1 MNNTRVSYLRY
12 LRYLDHSLLLSQRL
26 SAHPTPPYPTPPHPT
41 PPHPTP
47 PYPTPPYPTHAASML
62 LFNVT
67 TFNSR
72 ELPASNF
79 SLQCL
84 CRITPLGHENL
95 GNDRLLT
102 VKLILLNSTLGNL

>member
-12 LRYLDHSLLLSQRL
+12 LLLDHSLLLSQSL
-26 SAHPTPPYPTPPHPT
+26 S
-41 PPHPTP
+41 
-47 PYPTPPYPTHAASML
+47 YPTHAASML

-84 CRITPLGHENL
+84 CRITPSGHENL
-95 GNDRLLT
+95 GNDRPSKEALDC
-102 VKLILLNSTLGNL
+102 

>member
-1 MNNTRVSYLRY
+1 MNNTRVSY

-26 SAHPTPPYPTPPHPT
+26 SAH
-41 PPHPTP
+41 
-47 PYPTPPYPTHAASML
+47 PTPPYPTHAASML

-84 CRITPLGHENL
+84 CRIAPLGHENL